1 MAVAHLA
8 FELRAR
14 HQRRHR
20 VDHHD
25 VKRTRADQHV
35 GDLECLFPGVRLADQ
50 QRIGVDTEL
59 LGIVRIQRVLGVD
72 ERRNT
77 TGGLSVGHRV
87 QRHGGLTRRLRAVYL
102 YHPATRQAA
111 NAQGHV

>member
-1 MAVAHLA
+1 MKIAVVPGIIQRAGHFPQRLAHQPGLQPDVAVAHLA

-35 GDLECLFPGVRLADQ
+35 GDLECLFPVSGWLTSSESVSTPSFLA
-50 QRIGVDTEL
+50 
-59 LGIVRIQRVLGVD
+59 
-72 ERRNT
+72 
-77 TGGLSVGHRV
+77 
-87 QRHGGLTRRLRAVYL
+87 
-102 YHPATRQAA
+102 
-111 NAQGHV
+111 